1 MYEKRTSKFMSL
13 MLRHKPEKF
22 NLTMDKYG
30 FVDIDELSEK
40 SGIPKDLIKKIVE
53 EDRKGR
59 YSIVD
64 NKIRANYG
72 HSIPIGDIY
81 SDQEPVSL
89 DKLSEILYH
98 GTASKNT
105 DTIKKTGL
113 LPMERNYVHLSPT
126 KEWALEVGSR
136 MASSVIILEIN
147 VLKASELGVKFWIG
161 SPTTIVSTPIPPEA
175 ITFP

>member
-1 MYEKRTSKFMSL
+1 MNEQRTSKFMSL

-22 NLTMDKYG
+22 GLTMDKYG

-40 SGIPKDLIKKIVE
+40 SGIPPDLIKKIVE
-53 EDRKGR
+53 TDRKGR
-59 YSIVD
+59 YSIVE

-89 DKLSEILYH
+89 KDLPEILYH
-98 GTASKNT
+98 GTSPKNAEN
-105 DTIKKTGL
+105 IKIKGL
-113 LPMERNYVHLSPT
+113 LPMKRKYVHLSPT

-136 MASSVIILEIN
+136 MAPTVIILEIS
-147 VLKASELGVKFWIG
+147 VPKANELGVKFWIG
-161 SPTTIVSTPIPPEA
+161 SPTTIVCTPIPTEA
-175 ITFP
+175 ILFP